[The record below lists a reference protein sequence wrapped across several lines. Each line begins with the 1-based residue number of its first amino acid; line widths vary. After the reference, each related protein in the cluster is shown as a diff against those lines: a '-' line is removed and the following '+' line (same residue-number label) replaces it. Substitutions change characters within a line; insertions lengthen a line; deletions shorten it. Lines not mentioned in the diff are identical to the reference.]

1 MNATETPARGRA
13 PTLIA
18 DDAKVKRMA
27 RSAGVWPLLRKAHR
41 DGRPCLV
48 VRGLTA
54 YAAFEDG
61 FAAVVCG
68 EMVDLVELMTVVCAL
83 LQIEAADI
91 QKLRTIH

>member
-1 MNATETPARGRA
+1 MSTAENLARGRT

-18 DDAKVKRMA
+18 DDVKVKRMA
-27 RSAGVWPLLRKAHR
+27 RAAGVWPLLRKAHR

-68 EMVDLVELMTVVCAL
+68 ELADLVELMTVMCAL
-83 LQIEAADI
+83 LQIEAANI
-91 QKLRTIH
+91 QKLWTIH